1 MRFTRTTMDRRTLL
15 RGAGVAVGL
24 PLLEAMIPSA
34 AQAATAAGS
43 TTRLQVFYLPNGM
56 VMQDFIPKQAGADYE
71 LSPILKP
78 LEPYRD
84 RFSVISG
91 LAHDQANA
99 HGDGPGDHGRSCANY
114 LTGVHPKKSEGYDI
128 RAGISL
134 DQMVAQHLGRD
145 TTLPSLELGI
155 DPPSSLGSC
164 DNGYSCSYTNTLSWR
179 TPTTPLPVSNNPR
192 NVFERVFGDGDS
204 LDQASRLAQL
214 RRRASLLDFVM
225 EDAAR
230 MNQKVSL
237 HDKQKMEE
245 YLDAIRDVEKRIQIA
260 ERNSG
265 EMLLPNFERPSGIPD
280 EFEDHVRLMIDMQV
294 LAMQANATRVS
305 TFMIGREISQ
315 RSYPQIGVSDAH
327 HSISHHGN
335 EDEKLAKLAK
345 INTLHM
351 ELFAYQMQRMAETKD
366 GERSLLDNTLI
377 LAGASLGDSNTHDHM
392 SLPTVVA
399 GGLVKGGRHIVAE
412 RHTPFANLMV
422 SVMQKL
428 DVPQTSI
435 GDSTGPFKALDA

>member
-1 MRFTRTTMDRRTLL
+1 MDRRTLL
-15 RGAGVAVGL
+15 RGAGVALGL

-34 AQAATAAGS
+34 AQAAAAATS
-43 TTRLQVFYLPNGM
+43 TKRLQVFYLPNGM
-56 VMQDFIPKQAGADYE
+56 VMQDFIPKQVGADYE

-78 LEPYRD
+78 LEAYRD
-84 RFSVISG
+84 RFTVVSG
-91 LAHDQANA
+91 LAHDEANA
-99 HGDGPGDHGRSCANY
+99 KGDGPGDHGRSCANY
-114 LTGVHPKKSEGYDI
+114 LTGTHPKKSEGYDI
-128 RAGISL
+128 RAGVSL
-134 DQMVAQHLGRD
+134 DQMVAQHIGKD

-179 TPTTPLPVSNNPR
+179 TATTPLPVSNNPR
-192 NVFERVFGDGDS
+192 SVFERAFGDGDS
-204 LDQASRLAQL
+204 LDPASRLAQL

-230 MNQKVSL
+230 MNRYVGV

-260 ERNSG
+260 EKNNDG
-265 EMLLPNFERPSGIPD
+265 LQLPNFERPSGIPD
-280 EFEDHVRLMIDMQV
+280 VFEDHVRLMIDMQV
-294 LAMQANATRVS
+294 LAMQANVTRVS

-335 EDEKLAKLAK
+335 EAEKLAKLSK
-345 INTLHM
+345 INALHM
-351 ELFAYQMQRMAETKD
+351 ELFAYQMKRMAETKEGD
-366 GERSLLDNTLI
+366 ASLLDNSII

-392 SLPTVVA
+392 SLPTIVA
-399 GGLVKGGRHIVAE
+399 GGLFKGGRHIAAE
-412 RHTPFANLMV
+412 KHTPFANLMV
-422 SVMQKL
+422 TVMNRL
-428 DVPQTSI
+428 DVPQSSI